1 MRFFMSYSASYTL
14 YDPIYAA
21 KVKNAVR
28 EETIRIDEGD
38 YESFQNGTLA
48 DSEDLNEAV
57 ADTAEDFGKTIVKTM
72 KKQPWKTT
80 VLSAENGRILI
91 AGDESSGL
99 RVGSRM
105 AVYEGRRVMDPGE
118 PHLEKTMAE
127 SHPVREQTQWACVV
141 RARVPLSQGGRCG
154 GAS

>member
-1 MRFFMSYSASYTL
+1 MSYSASYTL

-57 ADTAEDFGKTIVKTM
+57 ADT
-72 KKQPWKTT
+72 
-80 VLSAENGRILI
+80 
-91 AGDESSGL
+91 
-99 RVGSRM
+99 
-105 AVYEGRRVMDPGE
+105 RRGFRKNHRQDHE
-118 PHLEKTMAE
+118 KAALEKQRFCRAE
-127 SHPVREQTQWACVV
+127 KRPDSYR
-141 RARVPLSQGGRCG
+141 RG
-154 GAS
+154 